1 MTVKRKEEGFNLAF
15 LDVMACG
22 LGAVLLI
29 LIIVKFNEVAPEPPD
44 DVKKLQEQMQALL
57 DDNRRI
63 EKQIGTLKGSKA
75 NSESQTAQ
83 MTSQLQEEIAQLQE
97 KKQQTLEKVK
107 QLNALAK
114 YEAPPPPPPADN
126 VELSGTGEENYLLGL
141 KMQGKK
147 IGILVDA
154 SGSMVA
160 DTLTGALIAKSK
172 PDSERMRMGKWVNT
186 TRVVDWLLA
195 RTPNDAQVA
204 LVAYNEKPFSVGRPV
219 NTVRVSGSM
228 KRLGG
233 EFKTVVPQNGSDL
246 QSALNYI
253 FSVMPDMTDL
263 YVVTDGL
270 PNLSPNGFSLTGCG
284 LTKNVSGQCR
294 LEIFSQAWQSNL
306 KVKVTTNV
314 ILLPFQGDIDA
325 PGAYW
330 EWAHRTGGMVI
341 APAKGWP

>member
-147 IGILVDA
+147 IGIL
-154 SGSMVA
+154 SMPVA
-160 DTLTGALIAKSK
+160 RWW
-172 PDSERMRMGKWVNT
+172 P
-186 TRVVDWLLA
+186 TR
-195 RTPNDAQVA
+195 
-204 LVAYNEKPFSVGRPV
+204 
-219 NTVRVSGSM
+219 
-228 KRLGG
+228 
-233 EFKTVVPQNGSDL
+233 
-246 QSALNYI
+246 
-253 FSVMPDMTDL
+253 
-263 YVVTDGL
+263 
-270 PNLSPNGFSLTGCG
+270 
-284 LTKNVSGQCR
+284 
-294 LEIFSQAWQSNL
+294 
-306 KVKVTTNV
+306 
-314 ILLPFQGDIDA
+314 
-325 PGAYW
+325 
-330 EWAHRTGGMVI
+330 
-341 APAKGWP
+341 